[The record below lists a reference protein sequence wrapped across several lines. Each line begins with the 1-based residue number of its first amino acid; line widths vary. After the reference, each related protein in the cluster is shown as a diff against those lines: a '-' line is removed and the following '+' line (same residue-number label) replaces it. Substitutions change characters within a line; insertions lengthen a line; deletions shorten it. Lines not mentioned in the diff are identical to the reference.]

1 MQCLV
6 FDISKGLLNI
16 YYVTGSVL
24 GAGGAMVKQPQSSP
38 QRAVSYGEKGNKIKL
53 LPLPYN
59 GGQLW
64 GRVGDRAQ
72 APQLPCSVARGLCH
86 FEQVTSP
93 LCVSIFST
101 VSKDRTISL

>member
-24 GAGGAMVKQPQSSP
+24 GAEGTMVKRPQSSP
-38 QRAVSYGEKGNKIKL
+38 QRAASYGEKGNKIKL
-53 LPLPYN
+53 PPLPYN

-64 GRVGDRAQ
+64 GRARDRAQ
-72 APQLPCSVARGLCH
+72 AP
-86 FEQVTSP
+86 E
-93 LCVSIFST
+93 
-101 VSKDRTISL
+101 